1 MKKYFFRSLLV
12 AACMLAVL
20 ANTACNKDGMV
31 TLNVRLSG
39 FNGSSKVEMGGSQ
52 FKTPMW
58 NNGDQVLVNGV
69 PVTVSSATSTGAQIM
84 VPQAAGYW
92 AVYPSEIVTSF
103 SEVDNKI
110 YISTPCLQ
118 PYTLTTGNKQLVKA
132 PMGAYLHDGG
142 SSSITFTN
150 LGALLSIAIKNNTGL
165 GNIIVDSVSVKATG
179 IALWG
184 DGFIDHYADDTRRY
198 FITSSQADHD
208 SVVLAGLNPDDEEMR
223 ESTSMNLTVS
233 STEPKTVYIYVPAS
247 PLTPNRYR
255 IIVFARTTSNEPVV
269 TSHEQSEANPS
280 GGSLPLNAMASI
292 NFKMAESVLPQ
303 GAIDG
308 LFTVY
313 KSGSTIKQVLF
324 SQGNLQY
331 QGSTKTW
338 RFAENQWDFVGGGS
352 VTGTVPNGT
361 SAMSSNAMIGANYA
375 GWIDLFGWGTSGCD
389 GIAMPYN
396 SVANNSS
403 YAYPGAATDIAGTNY
418 DWGKYNK
425 ISNGG
430 NTSDLWRTLTKAE
443 WEYLLSSRTF
453 FNGQQSGLGYSYK
466 IVRFYYT
473 SSDFIAGVVLFPDG
487 YTNQSSV
494 PDSPTALYEIPE
506 GCVFLPFAG
515 YRQGTTLYSV
525 KSMGRY
531 WSSTKNGTSSAQ
543 VFIFQNSFSQTGISR
558 YMGSSVRL
566 VQDYVPED

>member
-92 AVYPSEIVTSF
+92 AVYPSDIFTSF
-103 SEVDNKI
+103 SEIDNKI

-150 LGALLSIAIKNNTGL
+150 LGALLAIAIRNNTGL

-184 DGFIDHYADDTRRY
+184 DGFIDHFADDSRRY
-198 FITSSQADHD
+198 FITSNQADHD
-208 SVVLAGLNPDDEEMR
+208 SVVLAGLDPNDEEMR

-233 STEPKTVYIYVPAS
+233 GSEPATVYIYVPSS
-247 PLTPNRYR
+247 PLTPNRYK
-255 IIVFARTTSNEPVV
+255 ITVFAHVGTDLVITA
-269 TSHEQSEANPS
+269 HEQSEANPN

-308 LFTVY
+308 LFTVF
-313 KSGSTIKQVLF
+313 KSGSVINQVRF

-338 RFAENQWDFVGGGS
+338 RFAENQWDYVGNSTSGN
-352 VTGTVPNGT
+352 VYVGTT
-361 SAMSSNAMIGANYA
+361 KCSNTDIDENYS
-375 GWIDLFGWGTSGCD
+375 GWIDLFGWGTSG
-389 GIAMPYN
+389 YN
-396 SVANNSS
+396 LKNPWMKSTTNSE
-403 YAYPGAATDIAGTNY
+403 YPYPGNDHDIEGTNY
-418 DWGKYNK
+418 DWGVYNA

-430 NTSDLWRTLTKAE
+430 NAAGIWRTLTQAE
-443 WEYLLSSRTF
+443 WKYLLSSRSF
-453 FNGQQSGLGYSYK
+453 SGNKGLGYSYK
-466 IVRFYYT
+466 IVTYNY
-473 SSDFIAGVVLFPDG
+473 SSTGSIKGVVLFPDG

-494 PDSPTALYEIPE
+494 TATINSIPE
-506 GCVFLPFAG
+506 GCVFLPYAG
-515 YRQGTTLYSV
+515 LRNGTAVSYINTSAY
-525 KSMGRY
+525 Y
-531 WSSTKNGTSSAQ
+531 WSSSASSTTASYC
-543 VFIFQNSFSQTGISR
+543 FIFDNDRRQSNADR
-558 YMGSSVRL
+558 YNGYSVRL
-566 VQDYVPED
+566 VQNYVPED

>member
-92 AVYPSEIVTSF
+92 AVYPSDIFTSF

-150 LGALLSIAIKNNTGL
+150 LGALLAIAIRNNTGL

-184 DGFIDHYADDTRRY
+184 DGFIDHFADDSRRY
-198 FITSSQADHD
+198 FITSNQADHD

-233 STEPKTVYIYVPAS
+233 GSEPATVYIYVPSS
-247 PLTPNRYR
+247 PLTPNRYK
-255 IIVFARTTSNEPVV
+255 ITVFAHVGTDLVITA
-269 TSHEQSEANPS
+269 HEQSEANPN

-292 NFKMAESVLPQ
+292 NFKMAESVFPQ

-308 LFTVY
+308 LFTVF
-313 KSGSTIKQVLF
+313 KSGSTIKQVRF

-389 GIAMPYN
+389 GLAMPYN

-403 YAYPGAATDIAGTNY
+403 YAYPGSATDIAGTNY

-430 NTSDLWRTLTKAE
+430 NTAGLWRTLTKAE
-443 WEYLLSSRTF
+443 WEELLLNRTF
-453 FNGQQSGLGYSYK
+453 FNGQYSGLGYSYK
-466 IVRFYYT
+466 IVRLFYT
-473 SSDFIAGVVLFPDG
+473 SSEFIAGLLLFPDG

-494 PDSPTALYEIPE
+494 PDTPTPLYEIPE

-515 YRQGTTLYSV
+515 YRQGTILYSV
-525 KSMGRY
+525 KSWGYY
-531 WSSTKNGTSSAQ
+531 WSATKNGTASAQ
-543 VFIFQNSFSQTGISR
+543 IMRFSTDFGQTGIGR
-558 YMGSSVRL
+558 YIGSSVRL

>member
-92 AVYPSEIVTSF
+92 AVYPSDIFTSF
-103 SEVDNKI
+103 SEIDNKI

-150 LGALLSIAIKNNTGL
+150 LGALLAIAIRNNTGL

-184 DGFIDHYADDTRRY
+184 DGFIDHFADDSRRY
-198 FITSSQADHD
+198 FITSNQADHD

-233 STEPKTVYIYVPAS
+233 GSEPATVYIYVPSS
-247 PLTPNRYR
+247 PLTPNRYK
-255 IIVFARTTSNEPVV
+255 ITVFAHVGTDLVITA
-269 TSHEQSEANPS
+269 HEQSEANPN

-308 LFTVY
+308 LFTVF
-313 KSGSTIKQVLF
+313 KSGSVKKQVRF

-331 QGSTKTW
+331 QGSTQTW
-338 RFAENQWDFVGGGS
+338 RFAENQWDYVGNSTSGN
-352 VTGTVPNGT
+352 VYVGTT
-361 SAMSSNAMIGANYA
+361 KCSNTDIDENYS
-375 GWIDLFGWGTSGCD
+375 GWIDLFGWGTSGYNNRNPWMKSTV
-389 GIAMPYN
+389 ISEYPYP
-396 SVANNSS
+396 SIDH
-403 YAYPGAATDIAGTNY
+403 DIEGTNY
-418 DWGKYNK
+418 DWGVYNA

-430 NTSDLWRTLTKAE
+430 NAAGLWRTLTDAE
-443 WEYLLSSRTF
+443 WTYLLGSRTF
-453 FNGQQSGLGYSYK
+453 GGSSNKGLGYSYK
-466 IVRFYYT
+466 IVTYNY
-473 SSDFIAGVVLFPDG
+473 SSTGSIKGVILFPDG

-494 PDSPTALYEIPE
+494 TATINSIPE
-506 GCVFLPFAG
+506 GCVFIPYAG
-515 YRQGTTLYSV
+515 YREGTTVSNVSTSGY
-525 KSMGRY
+525 Y
-531 WSSTKNGTSSAQ
+531 WSSSANGIASAYCNIFSNDRNRTSS
-543 VFIFQNSFSQTGISR
+543 NRCSG
-558 YMGSSVRL
+558 YSVRL
-566 VQDYVPED
+566 VQNYVPED

>member
-69 PVTVSSATSTGAQIM
+69 SVTVSSATSTGAQIM

-92 AVYPSEIVTSF
+92 AVYPSDIFTSF

-150 LGALLSIAIKNNTGL
+150 LGALLAIAIRNNTGL

-184 DGFIDHYADDTRRY
+184 DGFIDHFADDSRRY
-198 FITSSQADHD
+198 FITSNQADHD
-208 SVVLAGLNPDDEEMR
+208 SVVLAGLDPNDEEMR

-233 STEPKTVYIYVPAS
+233 GSEPATVYVYVPSS
-247 PLTPNRYR
+247 PLTPNRYK
-255 IIVFARTTSNEPVV
+255 ITVFAHVGTDLVITA
-269 TSHEQSEANPS
+269 HEQSEANPN

-292 NFKMAESVLPQ
+292 NFKMAESVFPQ

-308 LFTVY
+308 LFTVF
-313 KSGSTIKQVLF
+313 KSGSVKNQVRF

-331 QGSTKTW
+331 QGSTHTW
-338 RFAENQWDFVGGGS
+338 RFAENQWDYVGNSTSGN
-352 VTGTVPNGT
+352 VYVGTT
-361 SAMSSNAMIGANYA
+361 KCSNTDIDENYS
-375 GWIDLFGWGTSGCD
+375 GWIDLFGWGTSG
-389 GIAMPYN
+389 YN
-396 SVANNSS
+396 SRNPWLKSTINSE
-403 YAYPGAATDIAGTNY
+403 YPYPSNDHDIEGTNY
-418 DWGKYNK
+418 DWGVYNA

-430 NTSDLWRTLTKAE
+430 NAAGLWRTLTDAE
-443 WEYLLSSRTF
+443 WTYLLGSRTF
-453 FNGQQSGLGYSYK
+453 GGSRNKGLGYSYK
-466 IVRFYYT
+466 IVTYNY
-473 SSDFIAGVVLFPDG
+473 SSTGSIKGVILFPDG

-494 PDSPTALYEIPE
+494 TATINSIPE
-506 GCVFLPFAG
+506 GCVFIPYAG
-515 YRQGTTLYSV
+515 YRDGTTVSNVSTSGY
-525 KSMGRY
+525 Y
-531 WSSTKNGTSSAQ
+531 WSSSANGAASAYCNVFSNERNRSSS
-543 VFIFQNSFSQTGISR
+543 NR
-558 YMGSSVRL
+558 YNGYSVRL
-566 VQDYVPED
+566 VQNYVPED